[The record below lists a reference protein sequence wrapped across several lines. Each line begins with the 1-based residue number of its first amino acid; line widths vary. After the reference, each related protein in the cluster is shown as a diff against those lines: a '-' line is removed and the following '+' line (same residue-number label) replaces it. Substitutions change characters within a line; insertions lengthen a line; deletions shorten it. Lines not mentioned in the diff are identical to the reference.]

1 MNLAVITVL
10 KMGIGETIVNFTFQ
24 NLGSE
29 NLAWSRYHGSR
40 YLRAVTVS

>member
-24 NLGSE
+24 NLV
-29 NLAWSRYHGSR
+29 L
-40 YLRAVTVS
+40 VV